1 MMSSSRTPCLDTHSG
16 ALICQRCGEI
26 LPPTEVS
33 YFELLGLP
41 SSFSIDL
48 GVLEKA
54 YSHLQLKL
62 HPDRTK
68 HLTPTQR
75 MWAQLHSQK
84 LNQAFFTLQD
94 PLLRAEYLLQHA
106 GPLEGPDVDTL
117 SSLFDLSEQKR
128 EGDLSPETLADL
140 ISNQT
145 ELLAQAFS
153 KKDLQKAA
161 QIFFIL
167 KALKRLL

>member
-1 MMSSSRTPCLDTHSG
+1 MS
-16 ALICQRCGEI
+16 
-26 LPPTEVS
+26 PTEAS

-48 GVLEKA
+48 EALEKA
-54 YSHLQLKL
+54 YAHLQLKL
-62 HPDRTK
+62 HPDRTR
-68 HLTPTQR
+68 HLSPTQR

-94 PLLRAEYLLQHA
+94 PLLRAEYLLHDA
-106 GPLEGPDVDTL
+106 GPLGPDADTL

-128 EGDLSPETLADL
+128 EGDLTSEALAAL
-140 ISNQT
+140 ISKISNQT
-145 ELLAQAFS
+145 ELLTQAFS
-153 KKDLQKAA
+153 KKDLHKAA
-161 QIFFIL
+161 QIFFTL